1 MRKLLVYSMMIILV
15 LLGNIVLANAER
27 TMLVDNFTR
36 YIGDDMPESYAFGT
50 WEVIWTGYGT
60 VKVERINGNAVL
72 HMSPKLSTDYY
83 ETHST
88 LVVGAF
94 ASGDIKFDV
103 DMLTV
108 EQLRINNEPNPW
120 EVAWV
125 IWNYHDAAHFYYFIV
140 KPNGWELGK
149 RDPTYPGGQRFLATG
164 ETPFPIGIEYH
175 ITIHHNGQS
184 ITVLVDDVPIVRY
197 TDYERPYL
205 DGHIGLYCEDSHV
218 HYDNVKLK
226 VK

>member
-1 MRKLLVYSMMIILV
+1 MRKILLYLV
-15 LLGNIVLANAER
+15 MLTVVLSGNIVLCNADR

-36 YIGDDMPESYAFGT
+36 YVDDYMPDSYSFGT

-60 VKVERINGNAVL
+60 VTVERINGNPVL
-72 HMSPKLSTDYY
+72 HMSPKSSTNYY

-88 LVVGAF
+88 LVTGAF

-103 DMLTV
+103 DILTV
-108 EQLRINNEPNPW
+108 EQLRINTNPNPW

-125 IWNYHDAAHFYYFIV
+125 IWNYHDADHFYYFIV

-149 RDPTYPGGQRFLATG
+149 RDPTYSGGQRFMATG
-164 ETPFPIGIEYH
+164 DTPFPLGIEYH
-175 ITIHHNGQS
+175 ITIHHNGQI
-184 ITVLVDDVPIVRY
+184 ITVFVDDIPIVRY
-197 TDYERPYL
+197 TDFERPYI
-205 DGHIGLYCEDSHV
+205 DGQIGLYCEDSHV
-218 HYDNVKLK
+218 HYDNVKLM